1 LQFCTVLQSFTDFR
15 RLLLMKAGTTAVL
28 VGGLLAAAGLGA
40 TFAPAAHGQND
51 TSVTNAVQALD
62 VLRGRGSH
70 IGVSIRELDEKD
82 SKAGERSSQQGV
94 LVESVTEDGPAERAG
109 IKAGDVLLEF
119 DGERVRSVRQFT
131 RLVQETP
138 PGRKVQASLARDGQ
152 KVNVTIEPR
161 ESNAFGVFRGFP
173 EPPERAGRRSVP
185 EPPMPPGM
193 PSLPEIQS
201 FAWRSSNG
209 LGIGVTDLSNQL
221 AEYFGT
227 KDGVLVT
234 SVTDNSAGAKAGL
247 KAGDVITSVNGNE
260 ITQAADLRRR
270 IQRLDV
276 GDEFTLGV
284 TRDRKSLTL
293 KGKLESTGSRRT
305 YRSDI

>member
-1 LQFCTVLQSFTDFR
+1 
-15 RLLLMKAGTTAVL
+15 MKAGMTAVL

-40 TFAPAAHGQND
+40 AFAPAAHGQND
-51 TSVTNAVQALD
+51 PSATKGMRALD

-70 IGVSIRELDEKD
+70 IGVSIRELDEND
-82 SKAGERSSQQGV
+82 SKAGKLSSQHGV
-94 LVESVTEDGPAERAG
+94 LVEGVTEDGPAARAG
-109 IKAGDVLLEF
+109 IKTGDVLLEF

-138 PGRKVQASLARDGQ
+138 PGRKVQASLVRDGQ

-161 ESNAFGVFRGFP
+161 ESNAFSGFAGFH
-173 EPPERAGRRSVP
+173 EPPARAGRAVP
-185 EPPMPPGM
+185 VPPVPPE
-193 PSLPEIQS
+193 LPMVPDIQS

-209 LGIGVTDLSNQL
+209 LGIGVTDLSSQL
-221 AEYFGT
+221 AEYFGA

-270 IQRLDV
+270 IQRLEG

-284 TRDRKSLTL
+284 LREKKSLTL
-293 KGKLESTGSRRT
+293 KGKLDPTGSRRT